1 MSQLPVEFF
10 CTRTVFTDV
19 DGIQAAADLIEQV
32 GRQELMTAIK
42 DYLTTLFTV
51 NAMPMTMPKFGV
63 KAEKVLKGICYML
76 LILTTKYDE
85 PLVLW
90 FQ

>member
-1 MSQLPVEFF
+1 
-10 CTRTVFTDV
+10 
-19 DGIQAAADLIEQV
+19 
-32 GRQELMTAIK
+32 MTAIK